1 MLTTPIPTPLP
12 GPSPRIRS
20 WRVSRAS
27 HKAPRPPKP
36 HNLCHEPLLQD
47 TSHLRGTQLFAPLSG
62 QTLIAAPQSRLP
74 GRSSRTLWFLSSP
87 WRNPFFLSDGS
98 DNGDSGSFEMDE
110 AAEAKNKGL
119 CYRHIGERLS
129 SQESAKINDESRF
142 LSSRG
147 VPAPSKERKIRLR
160 LNAPM

>member
-1 MLTTPIPTPLP
+1 MLKNKSSMLHVEKT
-12 GPSPRIRS
+12 
-20 WRVSRAS
+20 
-27 HKAPRPPKP
+27 KATR
-36 HNLCHEPLLQD
+36 NLSDSTC
-47 TSHLRGTQLFAPLSG
+47 
-62 QTLIAAPQSRLP
+62 
-74 GRSSRTLWFLSSP
+74 
-87 WRNPFFLSDGS
+87 RNHFFLRDGS
-98 DNGDSGSFEMDE
+98 DNGDICSFEMDE
-110 AAEAKNKGL
+110 AAEEKNKGL

>member
-1 MLTTPIPTPLP
+1 MGCRL
-12 GPSPRIRS
+12 GRVHSARPSPL
-20 WRVSRAS
+20 RVCN
-27 HKAPRPPKP
+27 PP
-36 HNLCHEPLLQD
+36 
-47 TSHLRGTQLFAPLSG
+47 
-62 QTLIAAPQSRLP
+62 
-74 GRSSRTLWFLSSP
+74 SSP

-160 LNAPM
+160 LNAP

>member
-1 MLTTPIPTPLP
+1 MMCLKTYPE
-12 GPSPRIRS
+12 R
-20 WRVSRAS
+20 
-27 HKAPRPPKP
+27 
-36 HNLCHEPLLQD
+36 
-47 TSHLRGTQLFAPLSG
+47 FAPARLS
-62 QTLIAAPQSRLP
+62 
-74 GRSSRTLWFLSSP
+74 SSSSSP

>member
-1 MLTTPIPTPLP
+1 MFADRTNWNLDTNRL
-12 GPSPRIRS
+12 SEALIRH
-20 WRVSRAS
+20 RAIR
-27 HKAPRPPKP
+27 RPFSASNP
-36 HNLCHEPLLQD
+36 
-47 TSHLRGTQLFAPLSG
+47 
-62 QTLIAAPQSRLP
+62 
-74 GRSSRTLWFLSSP
+74 SSP